1 MSIRM
6 KESVGASDV
15 VPEEDLQKRIG
26 GLKKLMA
33 ERGID
38 FAVIVE
44 NVDKFYLTGTM
55 QAGMLVVPA
64 EKNPLLFLSKGT
76 ERARPETTLNV
87 TPVKSDKEIGE
98 ILSSEGILNGRAGF
112 ELDVLPVSSFERLK
126 RFIRFDHYTDITPAI
141 KELRAVKSPFE
152 LEQIKKS
159 GAMASHVFAKAGE
172 VIREGVSEI
181 EIDAALVAEGRRL
194 GHQGYLRMRGL

>member
-15 VPEEDLQKRIG
+15 VPEEDLQKRIR
-26 GLKKLMA
+26 GLKELMA

-64 EKNPLLFLSKGT
+64 EKNPLLFVSKGT
-76 ERARPETTLNV
+76 ERARAETTLDV
-87 TPVKSDKEIGE
+87 TPVKNDKEIGE
-98 ILSSEGILNGRAGF
+98 ILSSEGILNGTAGF
-112 ELDVLPVSSFERLK
+112 ELDCLPVSFFERLK
-126 RFIRFDHYTDITPAI
+126 RFIRFDHYADITPAI
-141 KELRAVKSPFE
+141 KELRAAKSPFE
-152 LEQIKKS
+152 KTDK
-159 GAMASHVFAKAGE
+159 E
-172 VIREGVSEI
+172 VR
-181 EIDAALVAEGRRL
+181 
-194 GHQGYLRMRGL
+194 GH